1 MASFLFRSLF
11 FSLALATVASA
22 ASISDRVRKHLRD
35 RVAVGESP
43 GIIIGVADRQ
53 GQIFA
58 SAGAPRLH
66 AQGRPLDEK
75 TVFEIGSITKT
86 FTALLLQMAVDGGMV
101 RMNDQLKKQLSP
113 VLDLGA
119 QVGGISLLQLAT
131 HCSGLPRMPD
141 NFRPANPK
149 NPYADYSQDQF
160 FDWLRKVNLGE
171 PHFSYSNAG
180 MGLLGQL
187 LEIRSG
193 SKFESL
199 MRKWIAVP
207 LGLNDT
213 VVSLSAEQRRRS
225 ATPYSEGTALPMW
238 DIPTLA
244 GAGALRSTASDV
256 LRWSSLHAGIID
268 SPLRSAMEE
277 VQSSQGKSGPGT
289 GKVAIGWLIRP
300 SSQGNLVWH
309 SGGTGGTRAWTGF
322 NRRAG
327 RSVVV
332 LANSSVIVD
341 DIGFHLLDPDLP
353 MRTPRKVAPA
363 SASLLRRCEGIFQIG
378 KSQMTIKPE
387 GSRLS
392 VQMTGQNPNPA
403 YWEGNLSFFF
413 RAVDA
418 QLSFEEGADGK
429 MKAVVLHQNGK
440 NQRGERLTLK
450 PR

>member
-11 FSLALATVASA
+11 FTLALATVASA

-199 MRKWIAVP
+199 MRTWIAVP

-225 ATPYSEGTALPMW
+225 AAPYSEGTALPMW

-378 KSQMTIKPE
+378 KSQMTIKPD

-392 VQMTGQNPNPA
+392 VQITGQNLNPA

>member
-11 FSLALATVASA
+11 FTLALATVASA

-199 MRKWIAVP
+199 MRTWIAVP

-378 KSQMTIKPE
+378 KSQMTIKPD

-392 VQMTGQNPNPA
+392 VQITGQNLNPA

>member
-11 FSLALATVASA
+11 FTLALATVASA

-58 SAGAPRLH
+58 SAGAPRLD

-101 RMNDQLKKQLSP
+101 RMNEQVKKQLSP
-113 VLDLGA
+113 GLDLGA
-119 QVGGISLLQLAT
+119 HVGGISLLQLAT
-131 HCSGLPRMPD
+131 HRSGLPRMPD

-199 MRKWIAVP
+199 MRTWIAVP

-378 KSQMTIKPE
+378 KSQMTIKPD

-392 VQMTGQNPNPA
+392 VQITGQTLNPA

>member
-86 FTALLLQMAVDGGMV
+86 FTALLLQMEVDGGMV

-113 VLDLGA
+113 GLDLGA
-119 QVGGISLLQLAT
+119 QVGGISPLQLAT

-160 FDWLRKVNLGE
+160 VDWLRKVNLGE

-199 MRKWIAVP
+199 MRTWIAVP

-418 QLSFEEGADGK
+418 QLSFEDGADWK